1 MTDKGKEIVKI
12 EYDRKGRE
20 SSSGLAQSYLFGDR
34 WVWLP
39 KSQIELEEEAEVDSA
54 MNLVHIP
61 RWLAEKNDLEDFA
74 Q

>member
-1 MTDKGKEIVKI
+1 MANDKSKEILQI
-12 EYDRKGRE
+12 EYDRKGKE

-39 KSQIELEEEAEVDSA
+39 KSQIELEEDDTEPTV
-54 MNLVHIP
+54 VHIP
-61 RWLAEKNDLEDFA
+61 RWLAEKNDLEDLA